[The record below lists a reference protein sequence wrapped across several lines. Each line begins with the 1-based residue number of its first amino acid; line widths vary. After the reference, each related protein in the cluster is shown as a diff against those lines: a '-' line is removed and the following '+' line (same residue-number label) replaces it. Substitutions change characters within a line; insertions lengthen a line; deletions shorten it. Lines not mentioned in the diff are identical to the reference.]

1 MKHDE
6 HSSKITMS
14 ACLSQKVCS
23 KDDCYTTKIKDS
35 YDTRR
40 SKKNTYHVV
49 NKNIA
54 PSNVTDGL
62 KTKEG
67 MPSRGIPKLRLFGVL
82 EFVLGCLGHPQ
93 A

>member
-1 MKHDE
+1 
-6 HSSKITMS
+6 MS

-23 KDDCYTTKIKDS
+23 KDDCDTTKIKDPCN
-35 YDTRR
+35 TRR
-40 SKKNTYHVV
+40 SKQNTYHVV

-67 MPSRGIPKLRLFGVL
+67 MPSRGIPKLRLFVVL
-82 EFVLGCLGHPQ
+82 EFGLGCLGHPQ

>member
-1 MKHDE
+1 MKHNE
-6 HSSKITMS
+6 HSSKFTMS

-23 KDDCYTTKIKDS
+23 KDGCDTRKRKDS

-40 SKKNTYHVV
+40 FKQNTYHVV

-62 KTKEG
+62 KMKEG
-67 MPSRGIPKLRLFGVL
+67 MPSPGISKLRLCGVL

>member
-1 MKHDE
+1 
-6 HSSKITMS
+6 MS
-14 ACLSQKVCS
+14 ILANSRCVCVSLKKVCS
-23 KDDCYTTKIKDS
+23 KDDCDATKGKD
-35 YDTRR
+35 YYGTRR
-40 SKKNTYHVV
+40 SKQNTYHVV

-67 MPSRGIPKLRLFGVL
+67 MPSRGIPKLRLLGVL
-82 EFVLGCLGHPQ
+82 EFGLVCLGHPQ

>member
-1 MKHDE
+1 
-6 HSSKITMS
+6 MS

-23 KDDCYTTKIKDS
+23 KDDCDTTKIKDS
-35 YDTRR
+35 YNTRR
-40 SKKNTYHVV
+40 SKQNTYHVV

-54 PSNVTDGL
+54 PSNVIDGL

-67 MPSRGIPKLRLFGVL
+67 MPSRGIPKLRIFGVL
-82 EFVLGCLGHPQ
+82 EFGFGFPGHPQ

>member
-1 MKHDE
+1 M
-6 HSSKITMS
+6 IVTQ
-14 ACLSQKVCS
+14 QKE
-23 KDDCYTTKIKDS
+23 KTPTIQDAP
-35 YDTRR
+35 R
-40 SKKNTYHVV
+40 KNTYHVV

-82 EFVLGCLGHPQ
+82 EFGLGCLGHPQ

>member
-1 MKHDE
+1 MKHNE
-6 HSSKITMS
+6 YSSEFSMS

-23 KDDCYTTKIKDS
+23 KEDCDTTKRKDS
-35 YDTRR
+35 YDTRG

-82 EFVLGCLGHPQ
+82 EFGLGCLGNPQ